1 MPDEKK
7 ITNYPSNSHKAK
19 EQTATGS
26 EESSDK
32 KKLERVTTSD
42 PVKVKKKSL
51 GKRIAETFTG
61 DDMQSVGQ
69 YLLFEVFIPAAKN
82 LIVEATEQ
90 GIQRMLYGDTRPR
103 SSGHRPGYTSYNNI
117 RSSSARTSTI
127 RQEPRTMSRSAQA
140 THNFD
145 EIVLESRAEAET
157 VLERLIDTID
167 TFDVATVSDLY
178 DLVGISGSFVDSQWG
193 WTDLRD
199 ASLRRVRDGY
209 LLNLPKTDR
218 IR

>member
-1 MPDEKK
+1 
-7 ITNYPSNSHKAK
+7 
-19 EQTATGS
+19 
-26 EESSDK
+26 
-32 KKLERVTTSD
+32 
-42 PVKVKKKSL
+42 
-51 GKRIAETFTG
+51 
-61 DDMQSVGQ
+61 
-69 YLLFEVFIPAAKN
+69 
-82 LIVEATEQ
+82 
-90 GIQRMLYGDTRPR
+90 
-103 SSGHRPGYTSYNNI
+103 
-117 RSSSARTSTI
+117 
-127 RQEPRTMSRSAQA
+127 MSRSAQA

-145 EIVLESRAEAET
+145 EIILESRAEAET